1 MQKLIETLFSP
12 NGMRIVNAL
21 FLLSLVFPRSGLGL
35 LANLAWAAY
44 LLFCVNYAEGK
55 VSRII
60 YCIFLAIAVTLSGI
74 NLYSLLR

>member
-1 MQKLIETLFSP
+1 MKNLISALFSP

-21 FLLSLVFPRSGLGL
+21 FMLSLIFPRSGLGL
-35 LANLAWAAY
+35 LANLAWAVY
-44 LLFCVNYAEGK
+44 LLFCVKYAEGK

-60 YCIFLAIAVTLSGI
+60 YTVFLTIAVTLSGI

>member
-1 MQKLIETLFSP
+1 MKNRISALFSP

-21 FLLSLVFPRSGLGL
+21 FLLSLIFPRSGLGL
-35 LANLAWAAY
+35 LANLAWAGY
-44 LLFCVNYAEGK
+44 LLFCVNHAEGK

-60 YCIFLAIAVTLSGI
+60 YCVFLAIAVTLSGI